1 MGTMVVG
8 IFPNHDSLIKLTDAL
23 KSNGL
28 SVDKLR
34 VVSSET
40 PTDHLVR
47 TGIQF
52 NFSGEAEYSTIG
64 SGGALITAMGA
75 GTNVPGLT
83 EYNPSLQSVESRPS
97 VDDLLEDLAI
107 PGARFEDYAKALD
120 ADRSVAGYRA
130 GADIEKVKALFSA
143 AGANPVD
150 VF

>member
-8 IFPNHDSLIKLTDAL
+8 IFSDHDALIKLTDAL

-34 VVSSET
+34 VISSET
-40 PTDHLVR
+40 PTDHLIR
-47 TGIQF
+47 TGVQF
-52 NFSGEAEYSTIG
+52 TYSGEAEYSAIG
-64 SGGALITAMGA
+64 SGGGIITAMG

-83 EYNPSLQSVESRPS
+83 NYNPSLQSVETRPS
-97 VDDLLEDLAI
+97 VEDLLEDLNI

-120 ADRSVAGYRA
+120 AERTIAGYPA
-130 GADIEKVKALFSA
+130 GANVEKVKALFSSQ
-143 AGANPVD
+143 GGNPVD